1 MIIKTDVHVFI
12 VGVHFIIVNECI
24 LIKRDI
30 VFEKEKEEGGGY
42 YNTKFFTPYS
52 LVNIYCDVD
61 G

>member
-30 VFEKEKEEGGGY
+30 VFEKEKEEGGVLLQHKILYAVFIGKY
-42 YNTKFFTPYS
+42 
-52 LVNIYCDVD
+52 LL
-61 G
+61 